1 MVKIAGSKKLKR
13 QMAPLFW
20 GIARKEK
27 RFVVTVKPGTHK
39 KNYSIPTAVLL
50 RDKMKIVSTL
60 REAKSVIYAGKVTID
75 GVKRKSLHHGIGLM
89 DVVELDGISDSYRLV
104 PKDGTILTPI
114 KINTD
119 EKNKKIVKVTGKTSI
134 KGGKTQIKFHD
145 GRTLISDELVDVNDS
160 CVLQIPEQKI
170 LEVIKLE
177 KNTKIL
183 ITRGINAGKTGEI
196 KEIKEGTFVLTKR
209 IVTTIDDKLIEIP
222 IRLVI
227 AVGKDK
233 PVMQIR

>member
-227 AVGKDK
+227 AAGKDK